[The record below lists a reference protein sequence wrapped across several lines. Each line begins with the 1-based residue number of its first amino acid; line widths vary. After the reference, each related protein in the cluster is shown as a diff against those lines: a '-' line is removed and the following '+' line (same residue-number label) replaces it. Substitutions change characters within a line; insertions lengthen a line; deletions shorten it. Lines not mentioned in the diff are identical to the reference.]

1 MTRKLFGIDVTVDTT
16 IGEVQ
21 DVLPIATRASVK
33 RLFRE
38 ATNEKFVPSEG
49 IINRCCDVYNILTSE
64 IMELDMDM
72 TIGQVVPYLLDML
85 IEDHDFA
92 RKELDDIKCIA
103 NLLIDIFNDSP
114 LPGNWK
120 RVIYKYITSVS
131 ELIQQII
138 CTIVNNGCSDLEQ
151 IGGWIEECGER
162 FDKLNS
168 NLQEFIAAH
177 ESELQY
183 IA

>member
-1 MTRKLFGIDVTVDTT
+1 MVKKLFGINVTADTT
-16 IGEVQ
+16 IEEIQ
-21 DVLPIATRASVK
+21 DALPIVTNASVK

-49 IINRCCDVYNILTSE
+49 IIRRCCDMYNILTSE

-72 TIGQVVPYLLDML
+72 TIGQTVPYLLEMVV
-85 IEDHDFA
+85 EDHDFA
-92 RKELDDIKCIA
+92 RKEIGDIKAIA
-103 NLLIDIFNDSP
+103 DLLIDIFNDSP

-131 ELIQQII
+131 ELVQQMI

-151 IGGWIEECGER
+151 IAGWIEKCGKR
-162 FDKLNS
+162 FDELNS
-168 NLQEFIAAH
+168 NLQEFIAIH
-177 ESELQY
+177 ENELQY